1 MLELLTDKEMSAPE
15 IAEEL
20 DTPLTTVKYNLGE
33 LLGAAVVSGIIEVWQ
48 YHPSLRGTPSAV
60 VEENAKQG
68 IPVPVPMP
76 VTKGMGI
83 PSIDLPQMPVSHPGV
98 WFLFGCIF
106 KVVLLMLMKYR
117 RKGV

>member
-1 MLELLTDKEMSAPE
+1 MSAPG

-20 DTPLTTVKYNLGE
+20 DIPLTT
-33 LLGAAVVSGIIEVWQ
+33 
-48 YHPSLRGTPSAV
+48 
-60 VEENAKQG
+60 AKQG
-68 IPVPVPMP
+68 IPVPVPMS

-117 RKGV
+117 RKDV